1 MMKSAKARDVLGAL
15 SEHFTD
21 VWQLLSETTQFL
33 SRTKEFAQ
41 YENQLREWRAQLQS
55 KRFDSETNLR
65 IRSELVTLRKH
76 LRLMGY
82 DLSLAK
88 QNLRCEGFRNDA
100 CLREGFR
107 RLVLVFTDRDLY
119 WLSGDD
125 NHISLAEY
133 LERRLESA
141 LASGAI
147 ERIRD
152 RHYLWYKRDGKTLI
166 LSGSDTETKEDF
178 KRLEAMVNANP
189 LFLLSKLKGL
199 K

>member
-1 MMKSAKARDVLGAL
+1 MKISKTQDFLGSI
-15 SEHFTD
+15 SERFTD

-33 SRTKEFAQ
+33 SKTKEFAH

-55 KRFDSETNLR
+55 KRLDSETHLR
-65 IRSELVTLRKH
+65 IRSELVNLRKH

-88 QNLRCEGFRNDA
+88 QILRFEGFRNDA
-100 CLREGFR
+100 CIREGFR
-107 RLVLVFTDRDLY
+107 RLVVVFTDKDVY

-125 NHISLAEY
+125 NHINLAEY

-141 LASGAI
+141 LSSGEI
-147 ERIRD
+147 ERIHD
-152 RHYLWYKRDGKTLI
+152 RHYLWYKRQGNNLI
-166 LSGSDTETKEDF
+166 LSGSDTESKEDF
-178 KRLEAMVNANP
+178 ARLEAIGNANP
-189 LFLLSKLKGL
+189 LLLLSKLKGL

>member
-1 MMKSAKARDVLGAL
+1 MKSNKTQDFLGSI
-15 SEHFTD
+15 SERFTD

-33 SRTKEFAQ
+33 SKTKEFVH

-55 KRFDSETNLR
+55 KRLDSETNLR
-65 IRSELVTLRKH
+65 IRSELVNLRKH

-88 QNLRCEGFRNDA
+88 QTLRFEGFRNDA
-100 CLREGFR
+100 CIRDGFR
-107 RLVLVFTDRDLY
+107 RLVLVFTDRDVY

-125 NHISLAEY
+125 NHINLAEY

-141 LASGAI
+141 LANGEI
-147 ERIRD
+147 EQIRD
-152 RHYLWYKRDGKTLI
+152 RHYLWYKRQGSTLI
-166 LSGSDTETKEDF
+166 LSGSDTESKEDF
-178 KRLEAMVNANP
+178 QRLEAIGNANP
-189 LFLLSKLKGL
+189 LLLLSKLKGL

>member
-1 MMKSAKARDVLGAL
+1 MKSGTSQGLLGAI

-33 SRTKEFAQ
+33 SKTKEYAQ

-55 KRFDSETNLR
+55 KRLDSETSLR
-65 IRSELVTLRKH
+65 IRSELVNLRKH

-88 QNLRCEGFRNDA
+88 QSLRFEGFRNDA
-100 CLREGFR
+100 CIRDGFR

-119 WLSGDD
+119 WLSGED

-152 RHYLWYKRDGKTLI
+152 RHYLWYKRQGNTLI
-166 LSGSDTETKEDF
+166 ISGSDTESKEDF
-178 KRLEAMVNANP
+178 ERLEAIGNANP
-189 LFLLSKLKGL
+189 LLLLSKLKGL

>member
-1 MMKSAKARDVLGAL
+1 MKKGNAPGIFGAI
-15 SEHFTD
+15 SEHFAD

-33 SRTKEFAQ
+33 SKTREFAQ
-41 YENQLREWRAQLQS
+41 YEDQLRQWRAQLQS
-55 KRFDSETNLR
+55 KRHDSETAVK
-65 IRSELVTLRKH
+65 IRAELVALRKH

-88 QNLRCEGFRNDA
+88 QNLRFEGFRNDA
-100 CLREGFR
+100 CIREGFR
-107 RLVLVFTDRDLY
+107 RLVLVFTDQDLY

-133 LERRLESA
+133 LERRLETA
-141 LASGAI
+141 LASGMI

-152 RHYLWYKRDGKTLI
+152 RHYLWYKRQGNNLI
-166 LSGSDTETKEDF
+166 ISGSDTETREDF
-178 KRLEAMVNANP
+178 ERLVAIGDANP
-189 LFLLSKLKGL
+189 LWLLSRLKGM